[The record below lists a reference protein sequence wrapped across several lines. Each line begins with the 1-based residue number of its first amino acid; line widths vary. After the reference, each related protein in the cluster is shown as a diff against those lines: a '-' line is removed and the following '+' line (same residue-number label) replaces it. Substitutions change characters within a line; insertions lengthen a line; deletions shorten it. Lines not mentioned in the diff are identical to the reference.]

1 MRTTLTT
8 RLFAACCA
16 LQAFLPGVSL
26 QAQAVPEPPRATS
39 APSVIPLLLLPG
51 QTQQFGAAFS
61 GDGPFQ
67 YQWTRDGVVLPNG
80 NAETYTIAG
89 ATAAD
94 TGRYRLRVT
103 NSAGSAEFLVVEVMV
118 TGTTF
123 AEDNTARAFRLMD
136 YYYPRV
142 EGAEWLYTGTDA
154 RTGQVVDSR
163 IRMADLDRSI
173 TCFTGRGVPTGYAAT
188 TMAVDGAHG
197 RLNGAVFT
205 PARTW
210 TDYISVA
217 PDALAMWGDDYPSI
231 ESARV
236 DGALRFPGQL
246 TIGQKAEQRVDTYD
260 NGVYIGSTWILLRLL
275 GVESVDTPAGR
286 FDNCLRLRIE
296 LEVPG
301 SSTTQIYDEWW
312 AAGIGKV
319 RRQWVE
325 GPGDTVNS
333 LLLSCTLPATTRY
346 RLADYFVMPIAG
358 SVFTST
364 GKSWGGSESNTVST
378 ITGTA
383 VTIKSYTGTG
393 FPGTPGTP
401 VNQQVMADSNVS
413 RLIDGTVHEAWS
425 EYMTLSGSQITYW
438 GLDNAA
444 GGGEIRFGAGVPFP
458 VDMAV
463 GESTTISRNA
473 YANGLYA
480 GPGSMKVELLGV
492 EHCTVPAGTFANSLH
507 MRFTVSFAT
516 QSQSYEMW
524 MAPTVGCVR
533 YKAVA
538 GGGQRERNLVSWAV
552 PRAPVVDGVGGTS
565 GGNDVFFKVLAS
577 GTGPM
582 AYQWYQGE
590 TGDTSRP
597 ITGATTAG
605 FQVPALTACTC
616 YWARVTNALGH
627 ADTANVLVEPTP
639 MTVDFKFWEL
649 VQRLPASCRGP
660 NSTPAGDGVPN
671 LLKYALWL
679 GAMDSVAEGRPA
691 PVVVGGL
698 PGERHLGLEFTRNPL
713 ASDLRL
719 ELEVSSDLKTWTVV
733 PSALELTKP
742 EWGDEYVRLR
752 EIAPLGAATRRFER
766 LKVSLAP

>member
-1 MRTTLTT
+1 MKHTLTA

-16 LQAFLPGVSL
+16 LQAFLPGPIL
-26 QAQAVPEPPRATS
+26 NAAPEPPRATS
-39 APSVIPLLLLPG
+39 VPSVIPLLLLPK
-51 QTQQFGAAFS
+51 QTMQLGAYYS

-67 YQWTRDGVVLPNG
+67 YEWTRDGVALPNG
-80 NAETYTIAG
+80 NAETYTITNAS
-89 ATAAD
+89 AAD

-103 NSAGSAEFLVVEVMV
+103 NSAGSAEFLVVEAMV

-123 AEDNTARAFRLMD
+123 GEDNTARAFRLMD

-142 EGAEWLYTGTDA
+142 EGAEWLYTGTDTK
-154 RTGQVVDSR
+154 TGQVVDSR
-163 IRMADLDRSI
+163 IRMTDLDRGI

-188 TMAVDGAHG
+188 TLAVDGAYG

-217 PDALAMWGDDYPSI
+217 PDALAMWGDDYPAI
-231 ESARV
+231 ESARI
-236 DGALRFPGQL
+236 DGALRLPGQL

-260 NGVYIGSTWILLRLL
+260 NGVYIGSTWIMLRLL

-286 FDNCLRLRIE
+286 FDNCLHLRVE
-296 LEVPG
+296 LDVPG
-301 SSTTQIYDEWW
+301 SSTTRIYDEWW

-319 RRQWVE
+319 RRQWIE

-333 LLLSCTLPATTRY
+333 LLTSCTLPAATRY
-346 RLADYFVMPIAG
+346 RLVNYFVTPVTG
-358 SVFTST
+358 SVFNST
-364 GKSWGGSESNTVST
+364 GKSWGGSDSNTVST

-383 VTIKSYTGTG
+383 VTIKTYTGTG

-413 RLIDGTVHEAWS
+413 KLTDGTVHETWS
-425 EYMTLSGSQITYW
+425 EYMTLSGSQLTYW

-473 YANGLYA
+473 YVNGLYA

-492 EHCTVPAGTFANSLH
+492 EHCTVPAGTFSNSLH

-552 PRAPVVDGVGGTS
+552 PRPPVVQYVGGNA
-565 GGNDVFFKVLAS
+565 GGNNPFFKVVAS

-582 AYQWYQGE
+582 LYQWYQGE
-590 TGDTSRP
+590 TGDTSNP
-597 ITGATTAG
+597 IAAATSAG
-605 FQVPALTACTC
+605 YQVPTLAADSC

-627 ADTANVLVEPTP
+627 ADTQTQLVQPAPGT
-639 MTVDFKFWEL
+639 TDFAFWE
-649 VQRLPASCRGP
+649 VSQGLPTSCRGP

-679 GAMDSVAEGRPA
+679 GAMDSVTETLPV
-691 PVVVGGL
+691 PVVVDGQ
-698 PGERHLGLEFTRNPL
+698 PGQRHLGLEFTRNVL

-719 ELEVSSDLKTWTVV
+719 ELEVSADLKTWEVV
-733 PSALELTKP
+733 PSALDLTKP
-742 EWGDEYVRLR
+742 DWGDQFVRLR
-752 EIAPLGAATRRFER
+752 EIAPLGTAMRRFER